1 MAIKLNNVDLRL
13 LQVFRTIVEAGGF
26 SPAQLLLNVSQPTLS
41 IQMGQLESRLGVR
54 LCQRGRAGFRLTEE
68 GHQVYQASLR
78 LLGALKEFG
87 AGLEA
92 MQGRLVGELQLGIVD
107 SVATN
112 PDFRL
117 SQAIAQFK
125 RRGGDVRLTVHVA
138 PPQEI
143 ERAVLD
149 GRNQIGIGTFP
160 ARIAGIDYRFLF
172 NEQHQL
178 YAGRD
183 HPFFSRRRPMRDAAA
198 VKRQEHVVRGYATAR
213 PATPEV
219 GVNATATA
227 YNMEAMVLLILSG
240 HFLGYLPTHFA
251 RGWMER
257 DLLRPVPGPQFT
269 FASRFEIITRKNSP
283 HSAACRA
290 FLKDIDAAFLD
301 PSAGGTARDQ
311 RRTGGSEGN

>member
-1 MAIKLNNVDLRL
+1 MAIKVNNVDLRL

-41 IQMGQLESRLGVR
+41 IQMRQLESRLGVR

-68 GHQVYQASLR
+68 GHQVYQASVR

-92 MQGRLVGELQLGIVD
+92 LQGRLVGELQIGTVD
-107 SVATN
+107 SVVTN

-117 SQAIAQFK
+117 SQAVARFK
-125 RRGGDVRLTVHVA
+125 QRGGDVHLTMHVA

-149 GRNQIGIGTFP
+149 GRYQVGIGTFP
-160 ARIAGIDYRFLF
+160 TRIAGIDYRFLF
-172 NEQHQL
+172 EEQHRL
-178 YAGRD
+178 YAGHD
-183 HPFFSRRRPMRDAAA
+183 HPLFHRRRPIRDAAG

-240 HFLGYLPTHFA
+240 HFLGYLPVHFA
-251 RGWMER
+251 RSWVQQ
-257 DLLRPVPGPQFT
+257 DLLRPAPGPQFT
-269 FASRFEIITRKNSP
+269 FASTFEIITRKNSL
-283 HSAACRA
+283 HSPACRT
-290 FLKDIDAAFLD
+290 FLEDLDASFCSLPTDRRHA
-301 PSAGGTARDQ
+301 TRD
-311 RRTGGSEGN
+311 GS